1 MQWLT
6 TPLSAIR
13 TLPDL
18 NLSSSNY
25 NGKECPMCLLQF
37 NGLLLFSQIWFY
49 WHPLMLATGFSRLQA
64 NCKKKRHCDVREG
77 TFFQGKR
84 SGFHLL
90 KFHLLELSDI
100 GWVGQNESQLTH
112 LWDRKGFILTLSQK
126 EWGLWSWD
134 EVKDI
139 KGYCQLEQL
148 YSVRGIWSFL
158 GTRIINQKF

>member
-6 TPLSAIR
+6 NPLSAIR

-25 NGKECPMCLLQF
+25 NGIEHPMCLLQF

-64 NCKKKRHCDVREG
+64 NCKKKG
-77 TFFQGKR
+77 TVMWGKVLIFQGKR

-90 KFHLLELSDI
+90 KFHLLELSGI
-100 GWVGQNESQLTH
+100 GWVVQKESQLTH
-112 LWDRKGFILTLSQK
+112 LWDRKGFILTLSQCRK
-126 EWGLWSWD
+126 SGDYEAEMRS
-134 EVKDI
+134 EISKDI
-139 KGYCQLEQL
+139 AN
-148 YSVRGIWSFL
+148 WSSYTLWEVYDHFWVP
-158 GTRIINQKF
+158 G